1 MASLKFLRNHNLQHS
16 IETHYKNQIQN
27 NIALLQLNQM
37 LSWILENKWN
47 ATAHEIIVA
56 RSSQMSS
63 TENQEMPAASTIY
76 HMICCTLS
84 KFAN

>member
-37 LSWILENKWN
+37 LSRILENK
-47 ATAHEIIVA
+47 
-56 RSSQMSS
+56 
-63 TENQEMPAASTIY
+63 
-76 HMICCTLS
+76 
-84 KFAN
+84 